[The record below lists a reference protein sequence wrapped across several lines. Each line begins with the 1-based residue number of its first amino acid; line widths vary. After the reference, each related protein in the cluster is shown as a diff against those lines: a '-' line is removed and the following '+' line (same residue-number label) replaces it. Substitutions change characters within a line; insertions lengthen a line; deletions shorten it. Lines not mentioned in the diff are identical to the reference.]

1 MLSALSQA
9 WHSWKSAWAVAALA
23 VVAFAVGIGSATAI
37 YTVVNGVMLRPLP
50 YADGQRFVALYGAR
64 FSEPGQR
71 SAHPFP
77 DLQEF
82 QQRTQSFDVFGWF
95 RQASFNM
102 TFAGQPQHVVGAE
115 VTPSLA
121 RHLGVNPILGQWFAD
136 DQGAVISNALWRR
149 LGADRD
155 IIGKPVTLDGRGFT
169 ITGVTP
175 PAFRLPV
182 PGPGVEGVQSDVWIA
197 LDPGGRGQSRSN
209 GVYLSYAR
217 IKPGVTFAQAEAD
230 VKRVA
235 AEIALLDP
243 VSHPS
248 YTARLDDLRESVL
261 LEIKPTLLVLIVA
274 AMVLL
279 LITCADVAGLLLA
292 RSVARARETAIR
304 VALGAARRQLAVHYF
319 LEGLIVSLVG
329 AAAGVGISAAL
340 VRIVVSLA
348 AEYIPRADEIALD
361 WTVPLFAGACALVA
375 SVLASLAPLW
385 QAVRTAPADVLS
397 DGVRATASARTR
409 RLSQTLVVAEIALAF
424 TLLAASGVLIAHLI
438 NLSRVSPGFDPDH
451 LLTFQLTVTDPS
463 KETADRLQFQKRFT
477 SALEGIP
484 GVTSAA
490 LTSQTPLAGCCF
502 STTLYPEGRPAS
514 PEAVQRIS
522 FHAISPQYLA
532 TIQLPLHSGRF
543 LDERD
548 VREDLL
554 AVVINEAAVRAYW
567 PGQNA
572 LGAYGRL
579 SGPDGSRVQVV
590 GIVGD
595 VRNDGLGK
603 PTVPEVYLSSA
614 FVAVNPMRF
623 IVRSLLPP
631 ETLVPAVRRAIQG
644 LDPTQPI
651 HHVAMLRDIVHDSMS
666 LERIG
671 SFMMLFF
678 ALAAL
683 LMASLG
689 IYGVVSYSVRQAT
702 VEIGTRMAL
711 GATGRDLL
719 LMVVSSGLKMA
730 AYGAALGGVAV
741 VLSSWALVRVFEIG
755 DLGALPF
762 IASTAIVA
770 AVTTVASFFPA
781 WRATR
786 LSPMVAIRNE
796 PATMWLSTQQTL
808 RQTLTGISRAVSL
821 RDDDPREPDANLLT
835 AFVAAARGATSFAEA
850 FERALVTLRERI
862 GTSSA
867 VLFERLA
874 GEYRSIVASPDDE
887 GARYWLP
894 AGGFLENRVR
904 FYSYPLPFSTADL
917 ESWLRWAR
925 EHSPG
930 HIREIQ
936 SLLEGTVRM
945 AVPLRAKGEILG
957 VLLLGPKS
965 DGAPFS
971 AGEKQLLRQCAEQ
984 LTLMI
989 ENARLTTRVVE
1000 QEKLR
1005 RDVALA
1011 AEVQKRLLPGQPPE
1025 FASGVLAA
1033 LSLPA
1038 RSVGGDY
1045 YDFLDLGDQ
1054 RIGIALA
1061 DIAGKGVAAALI
1073 MAVVQASLRIVAAEE
1088 GTSLPDLAAKM
1099 NGFLHRST
1107 GSNSYATFFYAQLDE
1122 RSRQLRY
1129 VNAGHNPPY
1138 LLRPSLS
1145 VAEPSGVPA
1154 SGPEIRE
1161 LSIGGTV
1168 LGLFPQMSYEEATV
1182 DLQSGDVL
1190 VAFTDGVTEALNTAE
1205 EEFGEERLKDL
1216 LRGVIHLPAVEIS
1229 SRISEGLRGWI
1240 KDTAQYD
1247 DLTFVVMKVN

>member
-1 MLSALSQA
+1 MLTAIA
-9 WHSWKSAWAVAALA
+9 HAWKSWQSARAVAALA

-64 FSEPGQR
+64 FSEPRQR

-77 DLQEF
+77 DLLEY

-95 RQASFNM
+95 KPTSFNM
-102 TFAGQPQHVVGAE
+102 MFAGQPQHVVGAE
-115 VTPSLA
+115 VTQSLA
-121 RHLGVNPILGQWFAD
+121 RHLGVNPIVGQWFAD
-136 DQGAVISNALWRR
+136 DQGVVISNALGRR
-149 LGADRD
+149 LGAGAD
-155 IIGKPVTLDGRGFT
+155 IIGKPLTLDGRSFT
-169 ITGVTP
+169 ITGVMP

-182 PGPGVEGVQSDVWIA
+182 PGPGTEGIQSDVWIA
-197 LDPGGRGQSRSN
+197 LDPGGRGQSPST
-209 GVYLSYAR
+209 GSYFSYAR
-217 IKPGVTFAQAEAD
+217 LKPGVSFAQAEAD

-235 AEIALLDP
+235 AEIAALDP
-243 VSHPS
+243 ASHPS
-248 YTARLDDLRESVL
+248 YTARLDDLRESVIL
-261 LEIKPTLLVLIVA
+261 DIKPTLLVLIVA
-274 AMVLL
+274 AGVLL

-304 VALGAARRQLAVHYF
+304 VALGAARRQLALHYF
-319 LEGLIVSLVG
+319 LEGLIVALVG
-329 AAAGVGISAAL
+329 AAAGVFLSAAL
-340 VRIVVSLA
+340 VRIVLSLA

-361 WTVPLFAGACALVA
+361 WTVLLFAGGCALVA
-375 SVLASLAPLW
+375 SAIASLAPLG

-409 RLSQTLVVAEIALAF
+409 RLSHALVVAEIALAF
-424 TLLAASGVLIAHLI
+424 TLLAASGVLIAHLV

-451 LLTFQLTVTDPS
+451 LLTFQLTVVDPS
-463 KETADRLQFQKRFT
+463 KETAERLQFQKRFT
-477 SALEGIP
+477 SALEAIP

-502 STTLYPEGRPAS
+502 STTLYPEGRPAN

-522 FHAISPQYLA
+522 FHAISPQYVA
-532 TIQLPLHSGRF
+532 TLQLPLKRGRF

-548 VREDLL
+548 VRDDLL

-572 LGAYGRL
+572 LGAYGHL
-579 SGPDGSRVQVV
+579 GSPDGSRVQIV
-590 GIVGD
+590 GVVGD

-603 PTVPEVYLSSA
+603 PTVPEVYLASA
-614 FVAVNPMRF
+614 FVTVNPMRF
-623 IVRSLLPP
+623 IVRSALPP
-631 ETLVPAVRRAIQG
+631 ETLIPEVRRAVQT

-666 LERIG
+666 LERVR

-683 LMASLG
+683 LMATLG
-689 IYGVVSYSVRQAT
+689 IYGVVSYSVRQST

-711 GATGRDLL
+711 GAAGRDLL
-719 LMVVSSGLKMA
+719 LMVVTSGLKMA
-730 AYGAALGGVAV
+730 AYGASIGGVAV
-741 VLSSWALVRVFEIG
+741 VVSSWALLRVFEIENI
-755 DLGALPF
+755 GALPF
-762 IASTAIVA
+762 IASTAVVA
-770 AVTTVASFFPA
+770 AVTTLASFFPA

-796 PATMWLSTQQTL
+796 PGSMWRSTQQTL
-808 RQTLTGISRAVSL
+808 RQTLTGLSQALSL
-821 RDDDPREPDANLLT
+821 GDDAPPEPDASLLT
-835 AFVAAARGATSFAEA
+835 AFVAAARDAMSFTEA
-850 FERALVTLRERI
+850 FERGLATLRERM
-862 GTSSA
+862 GASSA
-867 VLFERLA
+867 VMLERIA
-874 GEYRSIVASPDDE
+874 DEYRPVVAIPADE
-887 GARYWLP
+887 AARRALP
-894 AGGFLENRVR
+894 VGGFLENRVR
-904 FYSYPLPFSTADL
+904 FYSHPLPFSTADL

-925 EHSPG
+925 EHSQMHVP
-930 HIREIQ
+930 EIL
-936 SLLEGTVRM
+936 SLLESGARI
-945 AVPLRAKGEILG
+945 AVPLRAKAEILG
-957 VLLLGPKS
+957 MLLLGPKS
-965 DGAPFS
+965 NNAPYS
-971 AGEKQLLRQCAEQ
+971 AAEKQVLRQCAEQ

-989 ENARLTTRVVE
+989 ENARLTSRVVE

-1011 AEVQKRLLPGQPPE
+1011 AEVQRRLLPDRPPVRE
-1025 FASGVLAA
+1025 GSALAA

-1045 YDFLDLGDQ
+1045 YDFLDLGDH

-1073 MAVVQASLRIVAAEE
+1073 MAVVQASLRIVASE
-1088 GTSLPDLAAKM
+1088 GETSLPELAAKM
-1099 NGFLHRST
+1099 NGFLHRAT
-1107 GSNSYATFFYAQLDE
+1107 GSNSYATFFYAQIDE

-1138 LLRPSLS
+1138 LLRTSGESPS
-1145 VAEPSGVPA
+1145 A
-1154 SGPEIRE
+1154 PEIRE
-1161 LSIGGTV
+1161 LTIGGTV
-1168 LGLFPQMSYEEATV
+1168 LGLFPQMTYEEATV
-1182 DLQSGDVL
+1182 DLKPGDVL
-1190 VAFTDGVTEALNTAE
+1190 VAFTDGVTEALNVAE

-1216 LRGVIHLPAVEIS
+1216 LRGIVHLPASEIS
-1229 SRISEGLRGWI
+1229 SRIADTLRGWI
-1240 KDTAQYD
+1240 KDTNQYD